1 MQLAFKF
8 DNWSCPI
15 CGQDT
20 KPDWWSED
28 GYSCMDCG
36 PVLEV
41 EYEEPPL
48 INFFSIYACALW
60 AHPPKRIKKNKKRF
74 DLFYLLCYKIP

>member
-1 MQLAFKF
+1 MVQLKFNF

-28 GYSCMDCG
+28 GYCCRDCG
-36 PVLEV
+36 PVLE
-41 EYEEPPL
+41 E
-48 INFFSIYACALW
+48 NFDEWYWPTFEV
-60 AHPPKRIKKNKKRF
+60 
-74 DLFYLLCYKIP
+74 